1 MASQNPT
8 LRRIM
13 VTGGCGFIGSNLI
26 LRLLETHPDW
36 SITNIDSLTYAGTV
50 ENVRDAETTGRY
62 QFRRVD
68 ITDRGAVSRVMREVA
83 PDGVFHLAAETHVDN
98 SIRGPEQF
106 VLTNVVGSFN
116 LLEEAR
122 QLWNEGVPGRFLH
135 VSTDEVYGSIEN
147 DIDRFSEQSP
157 YQPNS
162 PYSASKAGSDH
173 LMRSYHR
180 TYGMDV
186 VTTNCSNNF
195 GPRQHREKLIPTVI
209 ATALARQP
217 IPVYGA
223 GANVRDWLYVRDHCD
238 ALDLVFAGGGRGET
252 YLIGGRNEWAN
263 IDLVRSIC
271 SVLDQQVDDPPE
283 GGFASLISFVAD
295 RPGHDFRYSVDPSR
309 IEQELGW
316 EPATPFASALQETV
330 RWYLEEAG
338 MKN

>member
-1 MASQNPT
+1 MAVQNPT

-26 LRLLETHPDW
+26 LRLLEIHPDW
-36 SITNIDSLTYAGTV
+36 SVTNVDSLTYAGNI
-50 ENVRDAETTGRY
+50 ENVRDAEKTGRY
-62 QFRRVD
+62 HFRKVD
-68 ITDRGAVSRVMREVA
+68 ITDRSAVREVMKEIA
-83 PDGVFHLAAETHVDN
+83 PGGIFHLAAETHVDN

-106 VLTNVVGSFN
+106 VLTNVVGTFN

-122 QLWNEGVPGRFLH
+122 QLWNRGGVGRFLH

-147 DIDRFSEQSP
+147 DVDRFTEETP

-173 LMRSYHR
+173 LVRSYQR

-238 ALDLVFAGGGRGET
+238 ALDLVFAGGTSGET
-252 YLIGGRNEWAN
+252 YLIGGRNEWKN
-263 IDLVRSIC
+263 INLVRLIC
-271 SVLDQQVDDPPE
+271 SILDELVDDPPG
-283 GGFASLISFVAD
+283 GGFASLITFVTD

-309 IEQELGW
+309 IERELGW
-316 EPATPFASALQETV
+316 KPATPFVSALRETI
-330 RWYLEEAG
+330 RWYCRDQV
-338 MKN
+338 